1 MSKTNLDVF
10 YYLVER
16 DCNKASVYSNNMYWP
31 PVCYLAMKF
40 GISNKKAH
48 TYLKE
53 WADEKKANVDE
64 SNT

>member
-1 MSKTNLDVF
+1 MRSNLDVF

-40 GISNKKAH
+40 GISNKKAKQYIDAWREEQKVVINA
-48 TYLKE
+48 TE
-53 WADEKKANVDE
+53 N
-64 SNT
+64 